1 MRHRPIAGAGSRA
14 TGSAALAGIATI
26 VGRQLLELDEKQA
39 AAAVAASRAGVVR
52 SLTRGVAV
60 DEEQGLAD
68 SSLIVF
74 TFFGDVSPPEECP
87 P

>member
-1 MRHRPIAGAGSRA
+1 
-14 TGSAALAGIATI
+14 
-26 VGRQLLELDEKQA
+26 LDEKQA